1 MILNFTV
8 PKELYSQIDDYD
20 VQKPKVVVASSS
32 TKPRKVNNFPKAGIP
47 EQLIPVDILPKQNLI
62 DAIQTLNTQ
71 ENDNWYYAH
80 RSIYVET
87 NINKILIT
95 KKANKYWFAIWF
107 NPKNDS
113 PVFSYSICL
122 RNLKSY
128 KDLRRGSLWVEHDIK
143 EEDFVN
149 VKHNKKDYL
158 YFHKSVTKEDL
169 INQNFNQSHIIVDE
183 RKEEFFNP
191 FKSKI
196 SNHILVWDKYSIFE
210 AYKTSMATLVGCHD
224 KSNDFSW
231 SPDYKYIISK
241 LNVRKVFEEKLDT
254 PFFRKKL
261 NSICQKFIDQ
271 YKSKDFDRWSCKFEY
286 KFIEILNF
294 VDGLYASEISVD
306 YLQQMWIDL
315 EFDINIDT
323 YRYARFFHLTD
334 DLKNWFKNNVPI
346 KSFINMYCKDY
357 RLMSDTIGM
366 IIDILRKN
374 QEIKYTGR
382 WRAQD
387 FHDWAMGEQWKLCN
401 KNEKLPQDLFP
412 APIKVDKMTFIQPIN
427 THQLSSWG
435 RAARNCVGSSTYS
448 NGILKKNHFIILGL
462 KENEPYLTIQ
472 ARLEN
477 ENLKVVQI
485 KKTCNANLT
494 HLEEQEYSLA
504 FKKAL
509 MIRSQEVANAIQ

>member
-20 VQKPKVVVASSS
+20 VQKPKVVAASS
-32 TKPRKVNNFPKAGIP
+32 TAKPRKVNNFHKAGIP
-47 EQLIPVDILPKQNLI
+47 EQLIPVDILPKQRLI
-62 DAIQTLNTQ
+62 DVIQTLNTQ

-80 RSIYVET
+80 RSIYVGH
-87 NINKILIT
+87 NDNKILIT
-95 KKANKYWFAIWF
+95 KKANRYWFAVWF
-107 NPKNDS
+107 NTKTDS

-122 RNLKSY
+122 RNLKSH
-128 KDLRRGSLWVEHDIK
+128 KDLRRGGFWVEHSIK

-158 YFHKSVTKEDL
+158 YFYKSVTKEDL
-169 INQNFNQSHIIVDE
+169 INRDFNQSHIVLDDRE
-183 RKEEFFNP
+183 EEFFNP

-196 SNHILVWDKYSIFE
+196 SDHILVWDKYSVFE
-210 AYKTSMATLVGCHD
+210 AYKTSMASLVGCYH

-241 LNVRKVFEEKLDT
+241 LNVSKVFKDKLET

-261 NSICQKFIDQ
+261 NTICQKFIDQ
-271 YKSKDFDRWSCKFEY
+271 YQSKDFDRWSCKFEY
-286 KFIEILNF
+286 RFIEILNF
-294 VDGLYASEISVD
+294 VDDLYASEISVD
-306 YLQQMWIDL
+306 YLQQMWIDF
-315 EFDINIDT
+315 EFDTNADS
-323 YRYARFFHLTD
+323 YRYYRIFYLTD
-334 DLKNWFKNNVPI
+334 DLKNWFKENVPI

-357 RLMSDTIGM
+357 QLMSDTIGM
-366 IIDILRKN
+366 IIDILKKN

-387 FHDWAMGEQWKLCN
+387 FHDWVMEEQWKLCN

-412 APIKVDKMTFIQPIN
+412 APIRVDKMTFIQPIN
-427 THQLSSWG
+427 THQLAKWG
-435 RAARNCVGSSTYS
+435 REVRNCVGSSTYI
-448 NGILKKNHFIILGL
+448 NGINKKTHFIILGL
-462 KENEPYLTIQ
+462 KNNEPYLTIQ

-477 ENLKVVQI
+477 ENLKVIQI

-494 HLEEQEYSLA
+494 HLEEQECSLA

-509 MIRSQEVANAIQ
+509 MIRAQEVANAIQ